1 MTREMLFSADEMLRL
16 VERFQTKKILVLGD
30 VMVDQYWWGTVS
42 RISPEAPVPV
52 VHKQK
57 STIVPGG
64 AANVASNVASLGG
77 VPLLVGLVGDDLA
90 AQHLRHA
97 LAGMGVSA
105 QYLVSDNTR
114 PTTIKTRVVAHAQ
127 HVVRVDDEDTT
138 PIGPYLVR
146 RVIDHL
152 LTLLPEADL
161 VIVSDYAK
169 GLLTKGLLEPVMIA
183 ARECGRPVVID
194 PKGNNYS
201 RYNGADLVCPN
212 RLEALGASGLDPS
225 TDMQV
230 VGEHLL
236 RKLAIAAMLI
246 TLGEAGMLLLEG
258 NQQAVHIPAVART
271 VYDVTGAG
279 DTVLASIGLA
289 LAAGAELRAA
299 VWLANIAAGL
309 AVEHVGTTAVT
320 SSQLMQA
327 LCDRDYTATATVTE
341 AG

>member
-1 MTREMLFSADEMLRL
+1 MLFSADEMLRL

-127 HVVRVDDEDTT
+127 HVVRVDDEERVNVEEEIDLRGSQSLGQLRRAHKV
-138 PIGPYLVR
+138 GPQ
-146 RVIDHL
+146 
-152 LTLLPEADL
+152 
-161 VIVSDYAK
+161 S
-169 GLLTKGLLEPVMIA
+169 LEP
-183 ARECGRPVVID
+183 
-194 PKGNNYS
+194 
-201 RYNGADLVCPN
+201 
-212 RLEALGASGLDPS
+212 
-225 TDMQV
+225 Q
-230 VGEHLL
+230 
-236 RKLAIAAMLI
+236 LACCI
-246 TLGEAGMLLLEG
+246 
-258 NQQAVHIPAVART
+258 VH
-271 VYDVTGAG
+271 
-279 DTVLASIGLA
+279 
-289 LAAGAELRAA
+289 
-299 VWLANIAAGL
+299 
-309 AVEHVGTTAVT
+309 
-320 SSQLMQA
+320 
-327 LCDRDYTATATVTE
+327 
-341 AG
+341 

>member
-1 MTREMLFSADEMLRL
+1 MLFSPDEMLRL
-16 VERFQTKKILVLGD
+16 VERFQNRKILVLGD

-52 VHKQK
+52 VHKQT

-64 AANVASNVASLGG
+64 AANVAANIASLGG
-77 VPLLVGLVGDDLA
+77 DPFLVGLMGDDLA
-90 AQHLRHA
+90 AQHLRDA
-97 LAGMGVSA
+97 LVRVGVSA
-105 QYLVSDNTR
+105 EYLVSDSTR
-114 PTTIKTRVVAHAQ
+114 PTTVKTRVVAHAQ
-127 HVVRVDDEDTT
+127 HVVRVDDEDAS
-138 PIGPYLVR
+138 PIGPDLAG
-146 RVIDHL
+146 RVIDHA
-152 LTLLPEADL
+152 LTLLPEAD
-161 VIVSDYAK
+161 VVVFSDYAK
-169 GLLTKGLLEPVMIA
+169 GLLTKGLLEPVIIA
-183 ARECGRPVVID
+183 ARESGRPVVID

-236 RKLAIAAMLI
+236 RRLAIAAILI
-246 TLGEAGMLLLEG
+246 TLGEGGMLLLEH
-258 NQQAVHIPAVART
+258 NEQPVHLPAVART

-279 DTVLASIGLA
+279 DTVMASVGLA
-289 LAAGAELRAA
+289 LAAGANLRTAA
-299 VWLANIAAGL
+299 WLANIAAGL

-320 SSQLMQA
+320 AAQLMQA

-341 AG
+341 AH

>member
-1 MTREMLFSADEMLRL
+1 
-16 VERFQTKKILVLGD
+16 
-30 VMVDQYWWGTVS
+30 
-42 RISPEAPVPV
+42 
-52 VHKQK
+52 
-57 STIVPGG
+57 
-64 AANVASNVASLGG
+64 
-77 VPLLVGLVGDDLA
+77 
-90 AQHLRHA
+90 
-97 LAGMGVSA
+97 
-105 QYLVSDNTR
+105 
-114 PTTIKTRVVAHAQ
+114 
-127 HVVRVDDEDTT
+127 
-138 PIGPYLVR
+138 
-146 RVIDHL
+146 
-152 LTLLPEADL
+152 
-161 VIVSDYAK
+161 
-169 GLLTKGLLEPVMIA
+169 MIA

-341 AG
+341 AR